1 MACILLYIKDK
12 KNNEVLKMIF
22 NIQKCSIHDGQ
33 GIRTNVFFKGCP
45 LRCKWCANPESQL
58 YTKEIMEFPRKCIA
72 CDACKEI
79 CPQEAISLTDGE
91 MKIDRQRCVKCFR
104 CTEVCYAESKELIG
118 QEITPEEIF
127 REVNKDRFFYMQKG
141 GGVTFSGGEP
151 LTQPDLLAEAA
162 ALCRKNRIH
171 TVIETCGAGN
181 YEEFKKAL
189 PYIDAMFFDLKH
201 MDTNVHKE
209 LTGAGNEQ
217 ILDNLIKITTHG
229 IPITIRTPVIPGYN
243 DSEENIITVAE
254 FIKEL
259 PHVENYEL
267 LPYHNLGES
276 KYKALGREYE
286 LSEVEPPTEE
296 HIITLVKSANRIL
309 KPYGKH
315 CFYTKENRKEIIE

>member
-1 MACILLYIKDK
+1 
-12 KNNEVLKMIF
+12 
-22 NIQKCSIHDGQ
+22 
-33 GIRTNVFFKGCP
+33 
-45 LRCKWCANPESQL
+45 
-58 YTKEIMEFPRKCIA
+58 
-72 CDACKEI
+72 
-79 CPQEAISLTDGE
+79 
-91 MKIDRQRCVKCFR
+91 
-104 CTEVCYAESKELIG
+104 
-118 QEITPEEIF
+118 
-127 REVNKDRFFYMQKG
+127 MQKG

-229 IPITIRTPVIPGYN
+229 ILITIRTPVIPGFN
-243 DSEENIITVAE
+243 DSEENIIAVAE

-286 LSEVEPPTEE
+286 LLGVEPPAEE
-296 HIITLVKSANRIL
+296 HLITLVKIANRIL

-315 CFYTKENRKEIIE
+315 CFYTKKNRKEIIE